1 MMQVEPPQNGQYL
14 VAAYL
19 IAAAILIGY
28 WALLWRKARRHV
40 GGNSQGRKR

>member
-14 VAAYL
+14 VAAYV

-28 WALLWRKARRHV
+28 WAMLWRKARRHV
-40 GGNSQGRKR
+40 SGNSQGRKR

>member
-19 IAAAILIGY
+19 IAAAILLGY
-28 WALLWRKARRHV
+28 WVLLLRKSRR
-40 GGNSQGRKR
+40 KT

>member
-1 MMQVEPPQNGQYL
+1 MVQVEPPQNGQYL

-28 WALLWRKARRHV
+28 WAMLVRKARKSLS
-40 GGNSQGRKR
+40 GKEKT